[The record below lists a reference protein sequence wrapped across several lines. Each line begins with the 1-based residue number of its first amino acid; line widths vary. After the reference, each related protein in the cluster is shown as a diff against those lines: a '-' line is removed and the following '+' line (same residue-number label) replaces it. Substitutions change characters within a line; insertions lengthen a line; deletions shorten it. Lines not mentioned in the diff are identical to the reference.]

1 VFGLTKRVRLQ
12 FDRNKDIRTE
22 YYYVYRSIEPS
33 IHRHT
38 PRIMKIKQIPFPN
51 PVFAQD
57 TAKRIDERTY
67 QFSHRGIFEDR
78 PYAIYVNGEI
88 ASPSTYTLYGEE
100 GVIRFM
106 EDREE
111 SDIVT
116 AEYYFDGIEVVDD
129 FTGNEHLQVEYYGPP
144 AEDIAAPSAP
154 TNLQMTVRSS
164 EGEVELS
171 YSIPENEGQTFYYSI
186 EARNDKG
193 DYSLLSPLISVH
205 LKEDIAQVLIEAS
218 TDGIAWSLIGTSSDT
233 YYIDTHG
240 DTEPPEPLSQAT
252 VFSSPANQGKAIV
265 TFTWETPLKNEKIS
279 FSPRYRVRTQLANG
293 VISEASQPIGPEL
306 IRSNLEKIV
315 ILAKAN
321 TDVFPT
327 YNDPTATTVAE
338 ITDYNSGQY
347 SYEAIAGR
355 KYNYSLFVV
364 DKSGNYSIATTLS
377 ITV

>member
-1 VFGLTKRVRLQ
+1 MAKRVRLQ

-22 YYYVYRSIEPS
+22 YYYVYRSTEPS

-51 PVFAQD
+51 PVFTQD

-67 QFSHRGIFEDR
+67 QLSHRGIFKDLPCE
-78 PYAIYVNGEI
+78 IYVNGEI
-88 ASPSTYTLYGEE
+88 VLLDTYILYEEE
-100 GVIRFM
+100 GIIRFT

-116 AEYYFDGIEVVDD
+116 AQYYFDGIEVIDD

-144 AEDIAAPSAP
+144 AEDITTPPAP
-154 TNLQMTVRSS
+154 TNLQMAVRSS
-164 EGEVELS
+164 EGKVELS
-171 YSIPENEGQTFYYSI
+171 YSIPENEGQIFYYSI

-193 DYSLLSPLISVH
+193 DYSLLSPLISAH
-205 LKEDIAQVLIEAS
+205 LKEDVAQVLIEAS
-218 TDGIAWSLIGTSSDT
+218 TDGTAWNVIGTSSDT
-233 YYIDTHG
+233 HYIDTHG

-252 VFSSPANQGKAIV
+252 VSSTPGSQGKAIV
-265 TFTWETPLKNEKIS
+265 TFTWKTPLKNEKIS

-293 VISEASQPIGPEL
+293 VVSEASQPIGPEL
-306 IRSNLEKIV
+306 IRSDLEKIV
-315 ILAKAN
+315 ILAKVN
-321 TDVFPT
+321 TDIFPT

-338 ITDYNSGQY
+338 ITNYNSGQY
-347 SYEAIAGR
+347 SYEAITGR

-377 ITV
+377 IIV

>member
-1 VFGLTKRVRLQ
+1 MAKRVRLQ

-22 YYYVYRSIEPS
+22 YYYVYRSTEPS

-38 PRIMKIKQIPFPN
+38 PRIMKIKQIPTPN
-51 PVFAQD
+51 PVFTQD
-57 TAKRIDERTY
+57 IAKRIDERTY
-67 QFSHRGIFEDR
+67 QLSHRGIFKDLLCE
-78 PYAIYVNGEI
+78 IYVNGEI
-88 ASPSTYTLYGEE
+88 ALLDTYILYEEE
-100 GVIRFM
+100 GIIRFT
-106 EDREE
+106 EDRKE

-116 AEYYFDGIEVVDD
+116 AQYYFDGIEVIDD
-129 FTGNEHLQVEYYGPP
+129 FTGSGFLTVEYYGPP
-144 AEDIAAPSAP
+144 AEDMAAPPVP

-186 EARNDKG
+186 EARNEKG

-205 LKEDIAQVLIEAS
+205 LKEEVAQVLVEAS
-218 TDGIAWSLIGTSSDT
+218 TDGITWSLIGTSSDT
-233 YYIDTHG
+233 FYVDAHG
-240 DTEPPEPLSQAT
+240 DTEPPEPLNQAA
-252 VFSSPANQGKAIV
+252 VSSTPSSQGKAIV

-293 VISEASQPIGPEL
+293 VVSEASQPIGPEL
-306 IRSNLEKIV
+306 IRSDLEKIV

-355 KYNYSLFVV
+355 KYHYSLFVV